1 MVCQS
6 GQFLAFDATGI
17 IVCVNFLQV
26 FDQYLNFIS
35 LEEDLFTVKHHDRDS
50 ISYYGELYD

>member
-1 MVCQS
+1 MCQ
-6 GQFLAFDATGI
+6 
-17 IVCVNFLQV
+17 FLQV